1 MFFFVSGGVDS
12 TVAFALCARVLPHD
26 RVLGVYVD
34 TGLMREGETAELLA
48 NLGELGVAGRI
59 RVRDERGRFLE
70 ALRAKTKPEEKRE
83 IIGRKFVEVQAAAM
97 QEYGIDSEKWMLGQG
112 TIYPDTI
119 ESGGA
124 SSSAA
129 VIKTHHNRCEE
140 IRLLMEVGKVI
151 EPLAEFYKDE
161 VREIGAE
168 LGLSKALT
176 NRWPFPGPGLAIRC
190 LGTEGE
196 EKPAVSVTLDDPTYE
211 GVRLPLSTVGVQ
223 GDKRTYRQVVA
234 VEGPLDY
241 ERLQKL
247 SSDLCNL
254 SREQNRVIV
263 VIRSRGKLQDARVR
277 VRGMNDDRIEMLR
290 QADSIARRVME
301 RHGLMDSVWQFP
313 VVLIPVSF
321 GEGESI
327 VLRPV
332 NSVDGMT
339 ASFGCLDQAV
349 VEEIAQETMASI
361 PGIDAVLLDATNKPP
376 ATIEWE

>member
-1 MFFFVSGGVDS
+1 M
-12 TVAFALCARVLPHD
+12 
-26 RVLGVYVD
+26 
-34 TGLMREGETAELLA
+34 
-48 NLGELGVAGRI
+48 
-59 RVRDERGRFLE
+59 
-70 ALRAKTKPEEKRE
+70 
-83 IIGRKFVEVQAAAM
+83 
-97 QEYGIDSEKWMLGQG
+97 
-112 TIYPDTI
+112 
-119 ESGGA
+119 
-124 SSSAA
+124 
-129 VIKTHHNRCEE
+129 
-140 IRLLMEVGKVI
+140 
-151 EPLAEFYKDE
+151 
-161 VREIGAE
+161 
-168 LGLSKALT
+168 
-176 NRWPFPGPGLAIRC
+176 
-190 LGTEGE
+190 
-196 EKPAVSVTLDDPTYE
+196 SVTLDDPTYE